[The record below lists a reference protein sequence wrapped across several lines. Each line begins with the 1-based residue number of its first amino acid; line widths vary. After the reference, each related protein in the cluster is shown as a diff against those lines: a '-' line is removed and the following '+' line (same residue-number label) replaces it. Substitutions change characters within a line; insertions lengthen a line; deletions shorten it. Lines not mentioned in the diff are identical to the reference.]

1 MKLSQMRYFSAVCHL
16 GGITRA
22 AERLHISQP
31 AVTAAIQSLEDELG
45 VLLLSRGGRTLV
57 PTPDGE
63 TFLARC
69 DSILEE
75 VDGLTADF
83 QALSRRRT
91 TLSVGV
97 PPMVAFFLFP
107 KIFAEF
113 TGSHPEVRIRLT
125 EAGSDTARDMVRSG
139 QLDLAII
146 AMGETPPAALEAQ
159 LLLRTPM
166 MYCTGPDTP
175 MANRERAEL
184 RDIAAAPLIL
194 FTSVGY
200 WNEYFQGLVLSS
212 GEQHYPLQTYIK
224 QMVVNIQ
231 TTNLSMDQIE
241 KMDKLSNQ
249 SLDAAKVFI
258 AMVPMLVVYP
268 FLQKYFIN
276 GIMLGAVKE

>member
-146 AMGETPPAALEAQ
+146 AMGETPPP
-159 LLLRTPM
+159 RWRPS
-166 MYCTGPDTP
+166 CCCGHP
-175 MANRERAEL
+175 
-184 RDIAAAPLIL
+184 
-194 FTSVGY
+194 
-200 WNEYFQGLVLSS
+200 
-212 GEQHYPLQTYIK
+212 
-224 QMVVNIQ
+224 
-231 TTNLSMDQIE
+231 
-241 KMDKLSNQ
+241 
-249 SLDAAKVFI
+249 
-258 AMVPMLVVYP
+258 
-268 FLQKYFIN
+268 
-276 GIMLGAVKE
+276 